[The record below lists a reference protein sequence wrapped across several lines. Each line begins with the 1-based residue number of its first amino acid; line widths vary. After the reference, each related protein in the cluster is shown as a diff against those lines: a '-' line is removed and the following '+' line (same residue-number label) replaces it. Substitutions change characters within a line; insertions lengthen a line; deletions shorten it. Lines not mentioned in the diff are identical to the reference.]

1 MCIRVEGQKVIFVF
15 QTKRNLDK
23 QTCGQSTSDIFDIR
37 DARRSAI
44 EEANVWGKQSVE
56 LLCEVLEEEVV
67 TPEAICV

>member
-23 QTCGQSTSDIFDIR
+23 QTCCKSTSDIVNIC
-37 DARRSAI
+37 DALRSAI